1 MGIIGRQAIKSTI
14 YVYFGV
20 LIGFVLRAQLFPNF
34 LTESQIGILALLV
47 SYSSIYAQVA
57 LLGFNHGAIKYF
69 PFFRDSKSGHQGFL
83 LLYLLIALGGFL
95 IFLVLQKVVF
105 NLAYSSQDTAVFA
118 QYYYLCIPM
127 TLGLLAFMLFDNY
140 NTILYNASTGVLL
153 REFGLR
159 VLMIIFFV
167 PLMQQWMSFDQYAWL
182 YVGSFIIIAL
192 LMMGFVGWRGELQLK
207 PTPKLWEG
215 KLLKAMALISGFGFI
230 TGLNNVLILQ
240 VNNILIDQYYDEALT
255 GIYVTNFFF
264 AALILMPSRGL
275 NKIAPTII
283 SDAFKNN
290 DLKIIHGVQYKST
303 INQFMIA
310 LLIFMGLMINLD
322 HVYEILPESFAIGM
336 WVIVFT
342 GIANLVQMLG
352 GVSSAIIGFSNHYR
366 YNTLLSVIQLVVLI
380 AVNLI
385 ALPKWGIT
393 GAAVANLA
401 AIVVLNVLK
410 FLFLKQRFKIQPYSF
425 KHVLIVIVA
434 LLCWGI
440 NALLPELSNL
450 YLDILYRSLIF
461 TLVYGILNYFLKISR
476 DMNNTINKTLQK
488 LRIW

>member
-105 NLAYSSQDTAVFA
+105 NLAYSGQENTVFA

-127 TLGLLAFMLFDNY
+127 TLGLLVFMLFDNY

-153 REFGLR
+153 REFGSRL
-159 VLMIIFFV
+159 LMIIFFV
-167 PLMQQWMSFDQYAWL
+167 PLVMEWMSFDQYALL
-182 YVGSFIIIAL
+182 YVGSFIIIAM
-192 LMMGFVGWRGELQLK
+192 LMTGFVGWRGELQLK
-207 PTPKLWEG
+207 PTPSLWEG

-290 DLKIIHGVQYKST
+290 DLKVIHGVQYKST

-322 HVYEILPESFAIGM
+322 HVYEILPESFAIGI
-336 WVIVFT
+336 WVIVLT
-342 GIANLVQMLG
+342 GLANLIQMLG

-366 YNTLLSVIQLVVLI
+366 YNTLLSVVQLIVLI
-380 AVNLI
+380 AVNLLT
-385 ALPKWGIT
+385 LPKWGIT

-401 AIVVLNVLK
+401 AIALLNVLK
-410 FLFLKQRFKIQPYSF
+410 FIFLKRKFNIQPYSF
-425 KHVLIVIVA
+425 KHLLIVIVA

-440 NALLPELSNL
+440 NAFLPELSNL

-476 DMNNTINKTLQK
+476 DMNNTINKTLEK
-488 LRIW
+488 LRIR